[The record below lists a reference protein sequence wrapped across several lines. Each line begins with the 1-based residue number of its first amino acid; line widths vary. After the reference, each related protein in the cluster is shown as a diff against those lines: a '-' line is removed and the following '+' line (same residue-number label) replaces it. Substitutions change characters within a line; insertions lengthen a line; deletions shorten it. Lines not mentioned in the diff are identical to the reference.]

1 MIGLHLWRPDA
12 DKNKF
17 NKKRKEGISM
27 KNMFDLTGK
36 VAVVTGA
43 SSGLGADAALAYA
56 EAGADVAIL
65 ARRVEKLNQV
75 KADIEKTGRKV
86 LAVGCD
92 VTSEESAKEAV
103 QAVMKEFGRIDILL
117 NNAGIAVR
125 GGVDSMTEEEWDK
138 SFNTNV
144 KGIFF
149 MSKYI
154 IPVMKEQQYGKIVNI
169 ASVNA
174 VIADKN
180 DMFIRHS
187 YNASK
192 SAVLGLTKGMACSY
206 ARYGITVNAIGPA
219 LFETE
224 MTGQTLFKSEQ
235 FLQGYNMMNPAS
247 RPGKKGEL
255 NGTVLYLSSDASSYV
270 QGQFI
275 IVDGGGSLV

>member
-1 MIGLHLWRPDA
+1 MNL
-12 DKNKF
+12 
-17 NKKRKEGISM
+17 
-27 KNMFDLTGK
+27 FDLNGK

-43 SSGLGADAALAYA
+43 SAGLGADAALAYA
-56 EAGADVAIL
+56 EAGADVALL
-65 ARRVEKLNQV
+65 ARRAEKLASV
-75 KADIEKTGRKV
+75 REEIEKTGRRAI
-86 LAVGCD
+86 AVPCD
-92 VTSEESAKEAV
+92 VTSEESVKAAIDTV
-103 QAVMKEFGRIDILL
+103 LREFGHIDILL
-117 NNAGIAVR
+117 NNAGVAVR
-125 GGVDSMTEEEWDK
+125 GGVDTLSVEDWDK

-144 KGIFF
+144 KGIFLV
-149 MSKYI
+149 SKYVV
-154 IPVMKEQQYGKIVNI
+154 PQMKAQQYGKIVNI

-174 VIADKN
+174 VVADKN
-180 DMFIRHS
+180 DLFIRHS

-192 SAVLGLTKGMACSY
+192 AAVLGLTKGMACSY

-224 MTGQTLFKSEQ
+224 MTANTLFKSEQ
-235 FLQGYNMMNPAS
+235 FLAGYNMLNPAG

>member
-1 MIGLHLWRPDA
+1 MGNL
-12 DKNKF
+12 
-17 NKKRKEGISM
+17 
-27 KNMFDLTGK
+27 FDLTGK

-56 EAGADVAIL
+56 EAGADVAVL
-65 ARRVEKLNQV
+65 ARRAEKINGVKEEIEKL
-75 KADIEKTGRKV
+75 GRKSI
-86 LAVGCD
+86 AVACD
-92 VTSEESAKEAV
+92 VTNEESVKAAI
-103 QAVMKEFGRIDILL
+103 QAVLDTFGHIDILM
-117 NNAGIAVR
+117 NNAGVAVR
-125 GGVDSMTEEEWDK
+125 GGVDSMTEEDWDK

-149 MSKYI
+149 VSKYVV
-154 IPVMKEQQYGKIVNI
+154 PQMKERGYGKIVNI

-224 MTGQTLFKSEQ
+224 MTQGTLFKSEQ
-235 FLQGYNMMNPAS
+235 FLQGYSAMNPAG

-275 IVDGGGSLV
+275 IVDGGGAIV

>member
-1 MIGLHLWRPDA
+1 MNDL
-12 DKNKF
+12 
-17 NKKRKEGISM
+17 
-27 KNMFDLTGK
+27 FDLTGK

-43 SSGLGADAALAYA
+43 SSGLGADAARAYA
-56 EAGADVAIL
+56 EAGADVALL

-75 KADIEKTGRKV
+75 KKDIEGIGRRV

-92 VTSEESAKEAV
+92 VTDEKSVRAAV
-103 QAVMKEFGRIDILL
+103 LNVLDSFGHIDILL
-117 NNAGIAVR
+117 NNAGVAVR
-125 GGVDSMTEEEWDK
+125 GGVDSLSEEEWNR
-138 SFNTNV
+138 SFDTNV
-144 KGIFF
+144 KGMFF
-149 MSKYI
+149 VCKYVV
-154 IPVMKEQQYGKIVNI
+154 PGMKEQKYGKIVNI

-224 MTGQTLFKSEQ
+224 MTEGTLFKSEQ
-235 FLQGYNMMNPAS
+235 FLQGYNTLNPAG
-247 RPGKKGEL
+247 RPGRKGEL

-275 IVDGGGSLV
+275 VVDGGGALV

>member
-1 MIGLHLWRPDA
+1 MGNL
-12 DKNKF
+12 
-17 NKKRKEGISM
+17 
-27 KNMFDLTGK
+27 FDLTGK

-56 EAGADVAIL
+56 EAGADVALL

-86 LAVGCD
+86 IAVGCD
-92 VTSEESAKEAV
+92 VTKEESVKEAMQTV
-103 QAVMKEFGRIDILL
+103 LDTFGKIDILL
-117 NNAGIAVR
+117 NNAGVAVR
-125 GGVDSMTEEEWDK
+125 GGVDSMSEEDWDK

-149 MSKYI
+149 ASKYV
-154 IPVMKEQQYGKIVNI
+154 IPQMKERGYGKIVNI

-174 VIADKN
+174 VMADKS

-192 SAVLGLTKGMACSY
+192 SAVLGLTTGMASSY
-206 ARYGITVNAIGPA
+206 AKYGITVNAIGPA
-219 LFETE
+219 LFESE
-224 MTGQTLFKSEQ
+224 MTAGTLFKSEQ
-235 FLQGYNMMNPAS
+235 FLESYNSGNPSS
-247 RPGKKGEL
+247 RPGRKGEL

-275 IVDGGGSLV
+275 IVDGGGVLV

>member
-1 MIGLHLWRPDA
+1 MQKL
-12 DKNKF
+12 
-17 NKKRKEGISM
+17 
-27 KNMFDLTGK
+27 FDLTGK

-56 EAGADVAIL
+56 QAGADVALL
-65 ARRVEKLNQV
+65 ARRVDKLEQV
-75 KADIEKTGRKV
+75 KEEIEKMGRRS
-86 LAVGCD
+86 AAITCD
-92 VTSEESAKEAV
+92 VTKEESVKEAI
-103 QAVMKEFGRIDILL
+103 QAVTEKFGHIEILL

-125 GGVDSMTEEEWDK
+125 GGVDSLTEEEWDK
-138 SFNTNV
+138 SFDTNV
-144 KGIFF
+144 KGIFLV
-149 MSKYI
+149 SKYI
-154 IPVMKEQQYGKIVNI
+154 VPYMIKQNYGKIVNV

-206 ARYGITVNAIGPA
+206 AKYGITVNAVGPA

-224 MTGQTLFKSEQ
+224 MTENTLFKSEQ
-235 FLQGYNMMNPAS
+235 FLNAYNMLNPS
-247 RPGKKGEL
+247 GRPAKKGEL
-255 NGTVLYLSSDASSYV
+255 NGTVLYLSSEASNYV

>member
-1 MIGLHLWRPDA
+1 MTGL
-12 DKNKF
+12 
-17 NKKRKEGISM
+17 
-27 KNMFDLTGK
+27 FDLTGK
-36 VAVVTGA
+36 TAVVTGA

-56 EAGADVAIL
+56 QSGADVALL
-65 ARRVEKLNQV
+65 ARRVDKLNQV
-75 KADIEKTGRKV
+75 KEEIEKTGRRAV
-86 LAVGCD
+86 ALACD
-92 VTSEESAKEAV
+92 VTDEESVKGAV
-103 QAVMKEFGRIDILL
+103 EEVLKEFGYIDILL
-117 NNAGIAVR
+117 NNAGVAVR
-125 GGVDSMTEEEWDK
+125 GGVDSMSEEDWDR

-154 IPVMKEQQYGKIVNI
+154 VPQMKERGYGKIVNI

-206 ARYGITVNAIGPA
+206 ARYGITVNAVSPA

-224 MTGQTLFKSEQ
+224 MTAGTLFQSEQ
-235 FLQGYNMMNPAS
+235 FLKGYSAMNPAG

-275 IVDGGGSLV
+275 VVDGGGAIV

>member
-1 MIGLHLWRPDA
+1 MTGL
-12 DKNKF
+12 
-17 NKKRKEGISM
+17 
-27 KNMFDLTGK
+27 FDLTGK
-36 VAVVTGA
+36 TAVVTGA

-56 EAGADVAIL
+56 QSGADVALL
-65 ARRVEKLNQV
+65 ARRVDKLNQV
-75 KADIEKTGRKV
+75 KEEIEKTGRRAV
-86 LAVGCD
+86 ALACD
-92 VTSEESAKEAV
+92 VTDEKSVKGAVEEV
-103 QAVMKEFGRIDILL
+103 LKEFGHIDILL
-117 NNAGIAVR
+117 NNAGVAVR
-125 GGVDSMTEEEWDK
+125 GGVDSMSEEDWDR

-154 IPVMKEQQYGKIVNI
+154 VPQMKERGYGKIVNI

-206 ARYGITVNAIGPA
+206 ARYGITVNAVGPA

-224 MTGQTLFKSEQ
+224 MTAGTLFKSEQ
-235 FLQGYNMMNPAS
+235 FLQGYSAMNPAG

-275 IVDGGGSLV
+275 VVDGGGAIV